1 MFVCFSSNA
10 VELRNDVDNDDDD
23 NDGCVRGQMVKKR
36 LSRFFLLM
44 SRWKKKHVGYF
55 EICSIPPNFNQ
66 KRSFLA
72 SFEFGHLP
80 QPWFL
85 KYSLLETSE
94 EAQQRIS
101 L

>member
-44 SRWKKKHVGYF
+44 SRWKKNMSAILKFAQFIRILTKKEVFWLPLNLG
-55 EICSIPPNFNQ
+55 I
-66 KRSFLA
+66 FL
-72 SFEFGHLP
+72 SHGF
-80 QPWFL
+80 
-85 KYSLLETSE
+85 
-94 EAQQRIS
+94 
-101 L
+101 